1 VQMAAGTN
9 GGATVFRTYYE
20 HGYDTIL
27 AMHIDER
34 DLRELEQLQRPG
46 GEPGDHRPHATRLDR
61 NEPRDRRPGAA
72 GTRSYRR
79 LRSYTTVDHLEED
92 RLDQTPLAYG
102 NEAERRYHLRRLD
115 DLLEAL
121 ERLNLAEAKELP
133 APVKAR
139 IEKEGVVV
147 EDGTSF
153 SRLIEL
159 VWAQQEKYLIDLKA
173 DRRKGSRRV
182 GDGVV
187 ASHRVLDAFIL
198 GRLNLAG
205 KRRRRMTG

>member
-1 VQMAAGTN
+1 MQ
-9 GGATVFRTYYE
+9 
-20 HGYDTIL
+20 
-27 AMHIDER
+27 
-34 DLRELEQLQRPG
+34 
-46 GEPGDHRPHATRLDR
+46 
-61 NEPRDRRPGAA
+61 
-72 GTRSYRR
+72 
-79 LRSYTTVDHLEED
+79 ED
-92 RLDQTPLAYG
+92 RLDSSPRAYG

-133 APVKAR
+133 VPVKAR
-139 IEKEGVVV
+139 IEKEGITV
-147 EDGTSF
+147 EDGSSF

>member
-1 VQMAAGTN
+1 MDAS
-9 GGATVFRTYYE
+9 
-20 HGYDTIL
+20 
-27 AMHIDER
+27 
-34 DLRELEQLQRPG
+34 
-46 GEPGDHRPHATRLDR
+46 
-61 NEPRDRRPGAA
+61 PR
-72 GTRSYRR
+72 
-79 LRSYTTVDHLEED
+79 
-92 RLDQTPLAYG
+92 AYA

-121 ERLNLAEAKELP
+121 ERLNLADATELP
-133 APVKAR
+133 QPVKER
-139 IEKEGVVV
+139 IEKEGIAV
-147 EDGTSF
+147 EAGISF

-182 GDGVV
+182 GDGVI

-205 KRRRRMTG
+205 RRRRRMTG

>member
-1 VQMAAGTN
+1 MDAS
-9 GGATVFRTYYE
+9 
-20 HGYDTIL
+20 
-27 AMHIDER
+27 
-34 DLRELEQLQRPG
+34 
-46 GEPGDHRPHATRLDR
+46 
-61 NEPRDRRPGAA
+61 PR
-72 GTRSYRR
+72 
-79 LRSYTTVDHLEED
+79 
-92 RLDQTPLAYG
+92 AYN

-133 APVKAR
+133 VVVKER
-139 IEKEGVVV
+139 IEKEGIAV
-147 EDGTSF
+147 EPETTF

-205 KRRRRMTG
+205 KRRRRITG

>member
-1 VQMAAGTN
+1 MQ
-9 GGATVFRTYYE
+9 
-20 HGYDTIL
+20 
-27 AMHIDER
+27 
-34 DLRELEQLQRPG
+34 
-46 GEPGDHRPHATRLDR
+46 
-61 NEPRDRRPGAA
+61 
-72 GTRSYRR
+72 
-79 LRSYTTVDHLEED
+79 ED
-92 RLDQTPLAYG
+92 RLDATPRAYN

-133 APVKAR
+133 VPVKER
-139 IEKEGVVV
+139 IEKEGITV
-147 EDGTSF
+147 EPGISF

-182 GDGVV
+182 GDGVI

-205 KRRRRMTG
+205 RRRRRMTG

>member
-1 VQMAAGTN
+1 MDAS
-9 GGATVFRTYYE
+9 
-20 HGYDTIL
+20 
-27 AMHIDER
+27 
-34 DLRELEQLQRPG
+34 
-46 GEPGDHRPHATRLDR
+46 
-61 NEPRDRRPGAA
+61 PR
-72 GTRSYRR
+72 
-79 LRSYTTVDHLEED
+79 
-92 RLDQTPLAYG
+92 AYN

-133 APVKAR
+133 VVVKER
-139 IEKEGVVV
+139 IEKEGIIV
-147 EDGTSF
+147 EPDTSF

-159 VWAQQEKYLIDLKA
+159 VWSQQEKYLIDLKA
-173 DRRKGSRRV
+173 DRRKGSRRI

-205 KRRRRMTG
+205 KRRRRLTG

>member
-1 VQMAAGTN
+1 
-9 GGATVFRTYYE
+9 
-20 HGYDTIL
+20 
-27 AMHIDER
+27 
-34 DLRELEQLQRPG
+34 
-46 GEPGDHRPHATRLDR
+46 LDAS
-61 NEPRDRRPGAA
+61 PR
-72 GTRSYRR
+72 
-79 LRSYTTVDHLEED
+79 
-92 RLDQTPLAYG
+92 AYN

-133 APVKAR
+133 VVVKER
-139 IEKEGVVV
+139 IEKEGIIV
-147 EDGTSF
+147 EPDTSF
-153 SRLIEL
+153 SRLIEM
-159 VWAQQEKYLIDLKA
+159 VWSQQEKYLIDLKA

-205 KRRRRMTG
+205 KRRRRLTG

>member
-1 VQMAAGTN
+1 MQ
-9 GGATVFRTYYE
+9 
-20 HGYDTIL
+20 
-27 AMHIDER
+27 
-34 DLRELEQLQRPG
+34 
-46 GEPGDHRPHATRLDR
+46 
-61 NEPRDRRPGAA
+61 
-72 GTRSYRR
+72 
-79 LRSYTTVDHLEED
+79 ED
-92 RLDQTPLAYG
+92 RLDATPQAYN

-133 APVKAR
+133 VPVRER
-139 IEKEGVVV
+139 IEKEGIAV
-147 EDGTSF
+147 EPGISF

-182 GDGVV
+182 GDGVI

-205 KRRRRMTG
+205 RRRRRMTG

>member
-1 VQMAAGTN
+1 MDAQ
-9 GGATVFRTYYE
+9 
-20 HGYDTIL
+20 
-27 AMHIDER
+27 
-34 DLRELEQLQRPG
+34 
-46 GEPGDHRPHATRLDR
+46 
-61 NEPRDRRPGAA
+61 PR
-72 GTRSYRR
+72 
-79 LRSYTTVDHLEED
+79 
-92 RLDQTPLAYG
+92 AYG

-133 APVKAR
+133 VAVKDR
-139 IEKEGVVV
+139 IEKEGIMV
-147 EDGTSF
+147 EPVISF

-205 KRRRRMTG
+205 KRRRRLTG

>member
-1 VQMAAGTN
+1 M
-9 GGATVFRTYYE
+9 
-20 HGYDTIL
+20 
-27 AMHIDER
+27 DE
-34 DLRELEQLQRPG
+34 
-46 GEPGDHRPHATRLDR
+46 A
-61 NEPRDRRPGAA
+61 PR
-72 GTRSYRR
+72 
-79 LRSYTTVDHLEED
+79 
-92 RLDQTPLAYG
+92 AYG

-133 APVKAR
+133 TPVKER
-139 IEKEGVVV
+139 IEKEGIIV
-147 EDGTSF
+147 DPGISF

-187 ASHRVLDAFIL
+187 ASHRVVDAFLL

-205 KRRRRMTG
+205 KRRRRLTG